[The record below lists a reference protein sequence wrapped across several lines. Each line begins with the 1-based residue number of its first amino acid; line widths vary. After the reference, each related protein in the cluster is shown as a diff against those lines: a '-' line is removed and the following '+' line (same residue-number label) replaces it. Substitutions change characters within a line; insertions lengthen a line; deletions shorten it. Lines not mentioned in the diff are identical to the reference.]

1 MRRPEPRGP
10 LSHELDAVLTGSP
23 ADADPARLDR
33 LDRLAV
39 DAADGDDLLHD
50 DDVQLAL
57 LALYEL
63 HYTGLDDVDE
73 RWEWD
78 PALLAVRARLENAFE
93 AELRSRVRVPEVPT
107 PADVP
112 TVLLAMTADDG
123 GPGLAGYLARKA
135 DRDQAAQ
142 WLQHRSVYQLKE
154 ADPHTW
160 AIPRLRGPA
169 KAALVEIQADE
180 YGGGD
185 PDRVH
190 ATIFARTLRGA
201 GLDDTPG
208 AHVDLVP
215 ALTLAA
221 VNAMSLFGLHRRL
234 RGCVVGHLAAFEMT
248 STMPNRRYG
257 AAFRRLGYGDD
268 VTDYFDEHVEA
279 DAVHE
284 QIAAHDMAGRLALDE
299 PDLAHDVVFGA
310 AACLHLDDLVATAQL
325 AAFEQGRSSLR
336 EPSRAAAS

>member
-1 MRRPEPRGP
+1 MRRPAPRGP
-10 LSHELDAVLTGSP
+10 LSDELARVLALTPDDTDTHALAALAEVAAGS
-23 ADADPARLDR
+23 A
-33 LDRLAV
+33 
-39 DAADGDDLLHD
+39 DLLHD
-50 DDVQLAL
+50 DDVQIAL

-63 HYTGLDDVDE
+63 HYSGLDDVDD
-73 RWEWD
+73 RWEWA
-78 PALLAVRARLENAFE
+78 PALLAVRARLEAAVE
-93 AELRSRVRVPEVPT
+93 AELRAVVPVPDL
-107 PADVP
+107 PSPDQVP
-112 TVLLAMTADDG
+112 GVLTALTADDG
-123 GPGLAGYLARKA
+123 GPGLAAFLARKA
-135 DRDQAAQ
+135 DRGQAAE
-142 WLQHRSVYQLKE
+142 WLMHRSVYQLKE

-190 ATIFARTLRGA
+190 ATIFARTLRGT

-208 AHVDLVP
+208 AYVDAVP

-221 VNAMSLFGLHRRL
+221 VNTMSMFGLHRRL

-257 AAFRRLGYGDD
+257 QAFRRLGYDSG
-268 VTDYFDEHVEA
+268 VTEYFDEHVEA

-299 PDLAHDVVFGA
+299 PDLADDIVFGA
-310 AACLHLDDLVATAQL
+310 AACLHLDALAAAAQL
-325 AAFEQGRSSLR
+325 AAFQDGRSSLR
-336 EPSRAAAS
+336 EPDRAVAS